1 MDPEIPESQAQ
12 ASPPTES
19 DSSAPTRREPSAIEG
34 QAPPDAAALVD
45 RMVAAGEWP
54 EPALLEQIAQAG
66 DAAVEPLIAV
76 LRTSPRGWPA
86 EAPLDHAI
94 GLLSMIRPPR
104 AIPELIE
111 IVRGYAAE
119 SGEAASEALGRYGTI
134 AFEPLLELCRDPAVT
149 GYKRSHAIH
158 AAIAAAGADPA
169 LRARLAAVIRP
180 YLAEAMERVREEIRS
195 ARAVADLEEDKDE
208 TLEAAGDDFDEADE
222 LARADA
228 EEPSVDRVLDVRH
241 VDLAAPEPARAAG
254 DASVPASSPA
264 RDEAE
269 NELDPVAQLW
279 FHVSDLS
286 ALADPLAR
294 DLIKTA
300 FDEELVETFWID
312 EELVERRYREGGE
325 PVRPVSDWLHDYRDQ
340 YQREMD
346 LRYRPLKPLVGTEPR
361 HPGGSVEPEETPAP
375 MVQETIRNVGP
386 KLGRNDPCWCGSGK
400 KYKKCHL
407 GKDSLT

>member
-12 ASPPTES
+12 ASPTTES
-19 DSSAPTRREPSAIEG
+19 DSSAPTSPEPSGIEG

-66 DAAVEPLIAV
+66 DAAVEPLIAI
-76 LRTSPRGWPA
+76 LRTYPRGWPQ

-94 GLLSMIRPPR
+94 GLLSVIRPPR

-111 IVRGYAAE
+111 IVRRYSAE
-119 SGEAASEALGRYGTI
+119 LGEAASQALGRYGTI

-149 GYKRSHAIH
+149 GYKRSHAIN
-158 AAIAAAGADPA
+158 AAMAAAGADPA
-169 LRARLAAVIRP
+169 LRARLAEVIRP
-180 YLAEAMERVREEIRS
+180 YLAAAMDRVREEIRA
-195 ARAVADLEEDKDE
+195 ARAVEDVAEDE
-208 TLEAAGDDFDEADE
+208 DEDLEAAGAEFEEADE
-222 LARADA
+222 LAREDA
-228 EEPSVDRVLDVRH
+228 EEPSDDRVLDVRD
-241 VDLAAPEPARAAG
+241 VDLAAPEPTREAG
-254 DASVPASSPA
+254 DPSASASSPA
-264 RDEAE
+264 QDEAE
-269 NELDPVAQLW
+269 NELDPFGQLW

-294 DLIKTA
+294 DLIQTA

-312 EELVERRYREGGE
+312 EKVVERRYREGGE

-340 YQREMD
+340 YQREME
-346 LRYRPLKPLVGTEPR
+346 LRNRPLKPLVKTQPR
-361 HPGGSVEPEETPAP
+361 HPSGYVEPEETPAP